1 LVQVLLLQRNNFYFV
16 GRQIAFACAFV
27 AAPTALA
34 GFICR
39 DVILDPALAPTMER
53 LRAILFGG
61 VYFALLLLGGA
72 LWQIMSHALLPLVGQ
87 IGVMAGLL
95 WLLAVFMLAFHTL
108 DRHRSAT

>member
-1 LVQVLLLQRNNFYFV
+1 
-16 GRQIAFACAFV
+16 
-27 AAPTALA
+27 
-34 GFICR
+34 
-39 DVILDPALAPTMER
+39 MER